1 LTQCGVWSSFSP
13 SKHFPI
19 YSVRFETVRPIAKE
33 VTNMKRLLA
42 GSLLVL
48 STGLASTASGQDA
61 ALIQAA
67 RKEGKVVWH
76 TSLALPS
83 STAIAH
89 YFQNKYKGIEVE
101 VHRNGSQRVL
111 QRFMQETAAGIK
123 NADIVHTSDAG
134 HFELLKDKGLILK
147 HTPQGVASFPEGFKD
162 KNGFYYGM
170 RATLSV
176 IAYNPKIVNEKDAP
190 KTWKDLLNAKWS
202 GKEVSAHPGYSGI
215 IMTHVLALVNAY
227 GWEYFRD
234 LAKNKLHLV
243 QSANDPAGVVASGER
258 PLGVNG
264 AEYFYYKTLKQGNPI
279 KIIYPKEGVPL
290 VVSPVAIAKDAPHP
304 NAAKLFTEF
313 IFSKESQQLLAD
325 KEGLYT
331 GHPDVTYPAD
341 KPKLK
346 DLKLLSAD
354 ADELEKRNAEIK
366 KRFVEFFGA

>member
-1 LTQCGVWSSFSP
+1 MKT
-13 SKHFPI
+13 
-19 YSVRFETVRPIAKE
+19 SVCF
-33 VTNMKRLLA
+33 VTLIVALFCVSILA
-42 GSLLVL
+42 
-48 STGLASTASGQDA
+48 AQDA

-67 RKEGKVVWH
+67 RKEAKVVWH
-76 TSLALPS
+76 TSLAIPS

-111 QRFMQETAAGIK
+111 QRFMQEAAAGLK

-134 HFELLKDKGLILK
+134 HFELLKDKGMLLK
-147 HTPQGVASFPEGFKD
+147 FTPQGVGSFPAGFKD
-162 KNGFYYGM
+162 KAGFYYGM

-176 IAYNPKIVNEKDAP
+176 IAHNPKIVSEKDAP
-190 KTWKDLLNAKWS
+190 KSWKDLLNAKWS
-202 GKEVSAHPGYSGI
+202 GKMVTAHPGYSGI

-227 GWEYFRD
+227 GWDYFRD
-234 LAKNKLHLV
+234 LAKNKLHIV

-258 PLGVNG
+258 PIGVNG
-264 AEYFYYKTLKQGNPI
+264 ADYFYYKTLKQGNPI
-279 KIIYPKEGVPL
+279 KIIYPQEGVPL

-313 IFSKESQQLLAD
+313 IFSKETQQLLAD

-331 GHPDVTYPAD
+331 GHPEVTYPAD

-346 DLKLLSAD
+346 DLKLLPAD
-354 ADELEKRNAEIK
+354 ADELEKRNNELK
-366 KRFVEFFGA
+366 KRFTEYFGA

>member
-1 LTQCGVWSSFSP
+1 MKT
-13 SKHFPI
+13 
-19 YSVRFETVRPIAKE
+19 SVCF
-33 VTNMKRLLA
+33 VTLIVALFCVSILA
-42 GSLLVL
+42 
-48 STGLASTASGQDA
+48 AQDA

-67 RKEGKVVWH
+67 RKEAKVVWH
-76 TSLALPS
+76 TSLAIPS

-111 QRFMQETAAGIK
+111 QRFMQEAAAGLK

-134 HFELLKDKGLILK
+134 HFELLKDKGMLLK
-147 HTPQGVASFPEGFKD
+147 FTPQGVGSFPAGFKD
-162 KNGFYYGM
+162 KAGFYYGM

-176 IAYNPKIVNEKDAP
+176 IAHNPKIVSEKDAP
-190 KTWKDLLNAKWS
+190 KSWKDLLNAKWS
-202 GKEVSAHPGYSGI
+202 GKMVTAHPGYSGI

-227 GWEYFRD
+227 GWDYFRD
-234 LAKNKLHLV
+234 LAKNKLHIV

-258 PLGVNG
+258 PIGVNG

-279 KIIYPKEGVPL
+279 KIIYPQEGVPL

-313 IFSKESQQLLAD
+313 IFSKETQQLLAD

-331 GHPDVTYPAD
+331 GHPEVTYPAD

-346 DLKLLSAD
+346 ELKLLPAD
-354 ADELEKRNAEIK
+354 ADELEKRNNELK
-366 KRFVEFFGA
+366 KRFTEYFGA

>member
-1 LTQCGVWSSFSP
+1 MKKRVIFLWFFLCIPVA
-13 SKHFPI
+13 
-19 YSVRFETVRPIAKE
+19 SVTIAQE
-33 VTNMKRLLA
+33 
-42 GSLLVL
+42 
-48 STGLASTASGQDA
+48 

-67 RKEGKVVWH
+67 RKEAKVVWH

-83 STAIAH
+83 STAISH

-111 QRFMQETAAGIK
+111 QRFMQETSAGIK
-123 NADIVHTSDAG
+123 SADIVHTSDAG
-134 HFELLKDKGLILK
+134 HFELLKDKNLLLK
-147 HTPQGVASFPEGFKD
+147 FTPQGTAGFPEGFKD
-162 KNGFYYGM
+162 KAGFYYGM

-176 IAYNPKIVNEKDAP
+176 IAHNPKIVAEKDAP
-190 KTWKDLLNAKWS
+190 QTWKDLLNPRWS
-202 GKEVSAHPGYSGI
+202 GRLVTAHPGYSGI
-215 IMTHVLALVNAY
+215 IMTHVLALVNQY

-258 PLGVNG
+258 PIGVNG
-264 AEYFYYKTLKQGNPI
+264 AEYYYYKTLKQGNPI

-331 GHPDVTYPAD
+331 GHPEVTYPAD

-346 DLKLLSAD
+346 ELKLLTAD
-354 ADELEKRNAEIK
+354 ADELEKRNSEIR

>member
-1 LTQCGVWSSFSP
+1 M
-13 SKHFPI
+13 KKN
-19 YSVRFETVRPIAKE
+19 IAI
-33 VTNMKRLLA
+33 
-42 GSLLVL
+42 SLLILCV
-48 STGLASTASGQDA
+48 TAASAAMAQDA

-67 RKEGKVVWH
+67 RKEGTVLWY

-89 YFQNKYKGIEVE
+89 AFKTKYTGIDVE
-101 VHRNGSQRVL
+101 VHRTGSERVL
-111 QRFMQETAAGIK
+111 QRVMQEATAGIK
-123 NADIVHTSDAG
+123 NADVIHTSDAG
-134 HFELLKDKGLILK
+134 HFELLKDKGMLLK
-147 HTPQGVASFPEGFKD
+147 FTPRGVEVFPAGFKD
-162 KNGFYYGM
+162 KDGFYYGM

-176 IAYNPKIVNEKDAP
+176 IVHNPKAISEKDAP
-190 KTWKDLLNAKWS
+190 KTWKDLLNPKWK
-202 GKEVSAHPGYSGI
+202 GKMVSAHPGYSGI
-215 IMTHVLALVNAY
+215 IVNHVLALVNLY
-227 GWEYFRD
+227 GWDYFRD
-234 LAKNKLHLV
+234 LAKNSLHLV

-258 PLGVNG
+258 PVGVNG

-313 IFSKESQQLLAD
+313 IFVRESQQLLAD

-331 GHPDVTYPAD
+331 GHPEVTYPND

-346 DLKLLSAD
+346 DLKLLASN

>member
-1 LTQCGVWSSFSP
+1 
-13 SKHFPI
+13 
-19 YSVRFETVRPIAKE
+19 
-33 VTNMKRLLA
+33 MKPKS
-42 GSLLVL
+42 SLLVL
-48 STGLASTASGQDA
+48 ALCFVSASLARAQDA
-61 ALIQAA
+61 QLLAA
-67 RKEGKVVWH
+67 AKKEGKVVWY
-76 TSLALPS
+76 TSLAIPS
-83 STAIAH
+83 STAISH

-111 QRFMQETAAGIK
+111 QRFMQEASAGLK
-123 NADIVHTSDAG
+123 NGDIVHTSDAG
-134 HFELLKDKGLILK
+134 HFELLKDKGMLLK
-147 HTPQGVASFPEGFKD
+147 FTPQAVAAFPDGFKD
-162 KNGFYYGM
+162 KAGFYYGM

-176 IAYNPKIVNEKDAP
+176 IAHNPKIVAEKDAP
-190 KTWKDLLNAKWS
+190 QTWKDLLNPKWS
-202 GKEVSAHPGYSGI
+202 GKMVTAHPGYSGI
-215 IMTHVLALVNAY
+215 IMTHVLALVNVY
-227 GWEYFRD
+227 GWDYFRD
-234 LAKNKLHLV
+234 LAKNKLHIV

-258 PLGVNG
+258 PVGVNG

-331 GHPDVTYPAD
+331 GHPEVTYPAD

-346 DLKLLSAD
+346 DLKLLPAD

-366 KRFVEFFGA
+366 KSFTEFFGA

>member
-1 LTQCGVWSSFSP
+1 MRKNVGF
-13 SKHFPI
+13 
-19 YSVRFETVRPIAKE
+19 
-33 VTNMKRLLA
+33 LLCVLCVMA
-42 GSLLVL
+42 GS
-48 STGLASTASGQDA
+48 AATAQDA
-61 ALIQAA
+61 AQVQAA

-83 STAIAH
+83 STAISH

-111 QRFMQETAAGIK
+111 QRFMQETSAGLK

-134 HFELLKDKGLILK
+134 HFELLKDKNLLLK
-147 HTPQGVASFPEGFKD
+147 FTPQAVAGFPDGFKD
-162 KNGFYYGM
+162 KTGFYYGM

-176 IAYNPKIVNEKDAP
+176 MAHNPKIVSEKDAP
-190 KTWKDLLNAKWS
+190 KTWKDLLNPRWS
-202 GKEVSAHPGYSGI
+202 GKLVTAHPGYSGI
-215 IMTHVLALVNAY
+215 IMTHVLALVNQY
-227 GWEYFRD
+227 GWDYFRD
-234 LAKNKLHLV
+234 LAKNKLHIA

-258 PLGVNG
+258 PVGVNG
-264 AEYFYYKTLKQGNPI
+264 AEYYYYKMLKQGNPI

-346 DLKLLSAD
+346 DLKLLPAD

-366 KRFVEFFGA
+366 KRFVEYFGA